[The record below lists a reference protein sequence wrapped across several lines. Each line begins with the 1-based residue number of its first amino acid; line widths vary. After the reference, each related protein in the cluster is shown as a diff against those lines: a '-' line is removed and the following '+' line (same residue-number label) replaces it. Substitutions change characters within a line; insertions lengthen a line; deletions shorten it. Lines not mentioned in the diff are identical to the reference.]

1 MPGAAASLAPVRHRR
16 RSFIYRVLDGIGA
29 EWGEVGDAVVP
40 LGYGRGL
47 DAELANARRMGL
59 VELTPLPRTGFKGAG
74 TVDWLK
80 GQGLEIGEPANVAY
94 PQAGGELALKL
105 AASEILLID
114 DLSASGALIGR
125 LNGAWKWAEAS
136 PRPAMGYPV
145 PRQESHAWFAVTG
158 DRAPGMFAK
167 ICGVDLRPH
176 KFENRRIAQTS
187 AAKMGAVIVRDD
199 MGGLPAYHVLAD
211 MASSE
216 YLWACLLD
224 AMAEFDGKPVGL
236 TALRR
241 LAGKG

>member
-1 MPGAAASLAPVRHRR
+1 MASAALVPAGHRR

-29 EWGEVGDAVVP
+29 EWGTVDGVAMP
-40 LGYGRGL
+40 LGYGRGIETETA
-47 DAELANARRMGL
+47 DARRIGL

-80 GQGLEIGEPANVAY
+80 GQGLTIGEPANIAY

-105 AASEILLID
+105 AATEIFLID
-114 DLSASGALIGR
+114 DLAATGTMIER
-125 LNGAWKWAEAS
+125 LDAAWQWAPAA
-136 PRPAMGYPV
+136 PRPAMGYPM
-145 PRQESHAWFAVTG
+145 PRRESHAWFAVTG
-158 DRAPGMFAK
+158 ERAPGMFAK

-199 MGGLPAYHVLAD
+199 LGGVPAYHLLAD

-216 YLWACLLD
+216 YLWGCLLD
-224 AMAEFDGKPVGL
+224 AMAEFDGAPVGL
-236 TALRR
+236 AALRR